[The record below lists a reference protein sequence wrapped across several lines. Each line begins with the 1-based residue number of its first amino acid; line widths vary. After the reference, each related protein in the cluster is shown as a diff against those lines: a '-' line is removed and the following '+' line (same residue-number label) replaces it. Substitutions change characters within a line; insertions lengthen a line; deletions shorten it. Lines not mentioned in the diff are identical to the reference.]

1 MNDSIPCNRLLVKTL
16 PYHFMNQIP
25 IPRVIHAALR
35 LTALNPIAIRLVGAA
50 SRRQRDFFIRTG
62 FVTLLSANL
71 LLGLFAVLASG
82 RLSLRDLAAGSA
94 QIFTFL
100 AVVEL
105 LLICLLTP
113 IFMAGAISKEA
124 QPRTWDIMLSTPLS
138 ALQIVLGNLLGR
150 LFFIATLL
158 LSALPLMAVT
168 QFFGGVRGETILL
181 TQLIAFCLALLIGT
195 LAIATS
201 VTRTAGRK
209 AVITFFVVTVCF
221 LAITWSVD
229 HALRIP
235 VSPGSQDSWTT
246 FLTPFNPLLVLEALL
261 SPTSYVTPD
270 ASTLAWPL
278 GFAQTNPIATWCW
291 ITVLISLST
300 IIWASLQVRK
310 LGDRSKQNAL
320 LRRTTLVQKPK
331 LVSGNPIAW
340 RERVTRHRNMSSLF
354 GRWGFASLGMLVIV
368 VTTTLFATNYWSAD
382 LYRSVIGIV
391 IGAEIVIVSLAAM
404 YVSASSITKERED
417 GSLDL
422 LLTTAMT
429 PRMYLGGKVRGIVV
443 HLLPMAATPCVSMFV
458 VGVVALA
465 FGEQAYVSDIP
476 VGMQAGDM
484 NIPLALWGPATMFPL
499 VLIPFLAF
507 CITLGL
513 QWSLRSKGSIRAIA
527 STLIMMLVISFGL
540 GICMTPARSMGV
552 GGAFIASLSPIPY
565 LVATISPASGIL
577 TSLIQ
582 EGLTQTSIA
591 LVASAP
597 IAGGMWILASW
608 GLLRSVASSFVMTV
622 RRLAGTS

>member
-1 MNDSIPCNRLLVKTL
+1 
-16 PYHFMNQIP
+16 MNQIQL
-25 IPRVIHAALR
+25 PRVIHIALQ
-35 LTALNPIAIRLVGAA
+35 LTALNPIAIRLVGAP

-62 FVTLLSANL
+62 FVTLLSINL
-71 LLGLFAVLASG
+71 LLGLFGVLASG

-100 AVVEL
+100 AIVEL

-124 QPRTWDIMLSTPLS
+124 QPRTWDIMLTTPLS

-158 LSALPLMAVT
+158 LSALPLMAIT

-209 AVITFFVVTVCF
+209 AVITFFVLTVCY
-221 LAITWSVD
+221 LAITWTLD

-235 VSPGSQDSWTT
+235 VSAGSQDSWTT

-261 SPTSYVTPD
+261 SPTSYVIPD
-270 ASTLAWPL
+270 VSTLAWPL
-278 GFAQTNPIATWCW
+278 HFAQTNPIATWCW
-291 ITVLISLST
+291 ITVILSFST
-300 IIWASLQVRK
+300 LIWASLQVRK
-310 LGDRSKQNAL
+310 LGDRSKQHSL
-320 LRRTTLVQKPK
+320 LRRATNVRKPK

-340 RERVTRHRNMSSLF
+340 RERVTRHRNLSSLF
-354 GRWGFASLGMLVIV
+354 GRWGFAGIGMLVMV
-368 VTTTLFATNYWSAD
+368 VTTTLFATNYWNAD
-382 LYRSVIGIV
+382 IYRSVVGIV
-391 IGAEIVIVSLAAM
+391 IGAEIIIVSLAAI

-422 LLTTAMT
+422 LLTTSMT
-429 PRMYLGGKVRGIVV
+429 PQMYLGGKVRGIVV
-443 HLLPMAATPCVSMFV
+443 HLLPMAATPCVSMFI
-458 VGVVALA
+458 VGIVAI
-465 FGEQAYVSDIP
+465 FGGEHAYVSDIP
-476 VGMQAGDM
+476 IGMQAGDM
-484 NIPLALWGPATMFPL
+484 NIPLALWGPAMMLSL

-507 CITLGL
+507 CVTLGL

-527 STLIMMLVISFGL
+527 STLIMMLIISFGL
-540 GICMTPARSMGV
+540 GICMTPAQSMNA

-565 LVATISPASGIL
+565 VIAIISPASGL
-577 TSLIQ
+577 PSLIR
-582 EGLTQTSIA
+582 EGVSQTSIA
-591 LVASAP
+591 LAVSAP
-597 IAGGMWILASW
+597 IAGGIWILASW
-608 GLLRSVASSFVMTV
+608 GLLRSIAGSFVTTV
-622 RRLAGTS
+622 RRMAGTN

>member
-1 MNDSIPCNRLLVKTL
+1 MK
-16 PYHFMNQIP
+16 QIP
-25 IPRVIHAALR
+25 LPSVIHAALR

-71 LLGLFAVLASG
+71 LLGLFGVLASG
-82 RLSLRDLAAGSA
+82 RISLRDLAAGSA

-100 AVVEL
+100 ANVEL

-124 QPRTWDIMLSTPLS
+124 KPQTWDIVLTTPLS

-158 LSALPLMAVT
+158 LSALPLMAIT

-209 AVITFFVVTVCF
+209 AVITFFVLTVCY
-221 LAITWSVD
+221 LAITWTAD
-229 HALRIP
+229 QALRLPI
-235 VSPGSQDSWTT
+235 SAGSQNSWTT
-246 FLTPFNPLLVLEALL
+246 LLTPFNPLLVLETLL
-261 SPTSYVTPD
+261 SPTSYVISD

-278 GFAQTNPIATWCW
+278 SFAITNPIAAWCW
-291 ITVLISLST
+291 ITLILSLT
-300 IIWASLQVRK
+300 TLIWASLQVRK
-310 LGDRSKQNAL
+310 LGDRSKQRSL
-320 LRRTTLVQKPK
+320 LRRTTVVQKPK

-340 RERVTRHRNMSSLF
+340 RERVTRHRNVSSLY
-354 GRWGFASLGMLVIV
+354 GRWGFVGLGMLVMI
-368 VTTTLFATNYWSAD
+368 VTTTLFATNYWNAD
-382 LYRSVIGIV
+382 IYRSVIGGV
-391 IGAEIVIVSLAAM
+391 IGTEIIIVTLAAI

-429 PRMYLGGKVRGIVV
+429 PRMYLGGKVRGIVI
-443 HLLPMAATPCVSMFV
+443 HLLPMTATPCVSMFI
-458 VGVVALA
+458 VGIVALA
-465 FGEQAYVSDIP
+465 SGEQAYVSDIP
-476 VGMQAGDM
+476 IGMQGGDM
-484 NIPLALWGPATMFPL
+484 NIPLALWAPALTLPF
-499 VLIPFLAF
+499 VLIPFLSF
-507 CITLGL
+507 CVTLGL
-513 QWSLRSKGSIRAIA
+513 QWSLRSKGSIRAVT
-527 STLIMMLVISFGL
+527 STLMMMLVISFGF
-540 GICMTPARSMGV
+540 GICLTPAGSMGV
-552 GGAFIASLSPIPY
+552 GGAFIASLTPIPY
-565 LVATISPASGIL
+565 LNAVISPADIL
-577 TSLIQ
+577 PSLIR
-582 EGLTQTSIA
+582 EGVTHTSIA
-591 LVASAP
+591 LAVSAP
-597 IAGGMWILASW
+597 IVGGIWILASW

-622 RRLAGTS
+622 RRLAGTN